1 MSKFLY
7 PRDLYRSL
15 HKVWNASPFTTGW
28 PPVALPEQQT
38 LNQLL
43 DVCYHASFLVEESR
57 PVTFRAVFLEH
68 TTPIKPLEA
77 DQSHPT
83 ELYLFDAPVP
93 FTAEELRQV
102 APAADLTSVLI
113 AIQCTD
119 AGSGALGI
127 VGLVDIGS
135 SLWAMSRHE
144 RPMGHG
150 LPDAL
155 IIAVT
160 KPGQLTIS
168 RGSRPVIRLLDG
180 GLAVPAGNVC
190 LRGPVG
196 DFFGE
201 AADWFVEQACAL
213 ASQPYHAEVQNDD
226 LMLAYTTF
234 VELLLFSATDLG
246 HGGTILFVS
255 DALSHE
261 DPRLLN
267 RVHIKYPTPSRR
279 PQEVLVHKMAMRL
292 QWQAQYGALYEKK
305 AISHSAL
312 QGLDALDDAQQ
323 DAVDAVRDLAKF
335 LAGLTAVDGAV
346 LLTDRL
352 RLLGFGAEVLT
363 ASKKIDSVRS
373 ARSAFADKYTE
384 VPMSAFGT
392 RHRSAFRF
400 CSSLEPS
407 VAFIMSQDGGV
418 KAVRQVGRHLVMW
431 PYFEM
436 GHGAGF

>member
-1 MSKFLY
+1 MSTFLY
-7 PRDLYRSL
+7 PRDLYRRL
-15 HKVWNASPFTTGW
+15 RKVWNAAPFTTGW
-28 PPVALPEQQT
+28 PPVELPEQQT

-57 PVTFRAVFLEH
+57 PVTFRAVFIEH
-68 TTPIKPLEA
+68 TTPLKPLEA
-77 DQSHPT
+77 DKTHPT
-83 ELYLFDAPVP
+83 ELYLFDAPLP
-93 FTAEELRQV
+93 FTAAEVRQV

-113 AIQCTD
+113 AIQCID
-119 AGSGALGI
+119 EESGALGI

-201 AADWFVEQACAL
+201 AADWFVDKACAL
-213 ASQPYHAEVQNDD
+213 ASQTSHADVQNDD

-279 PQEVLVHKMAMRL
+279 PQEVLLHKMAMRL
-292 QWQAQYGALYEKK
+292 QWQEQYGALYEKK
-305 AISHSAL
+305 AVSHSTF

-346 LLTDRL
+346 ILTDRL
-352 RLLGFGAEVLT
+352 RLLGFGAEMLT
-363 ASKKIDSVRS
+363 AAKKIESVRS
-373 ARSAFADKYTE
+373 ARSEFADKYTE
-384 VPMSAFGT
+384 VPLSAFGT

-400 CSSLEPS
+400 CSSFEPS
-407 VAFIMSQDGGV
+407 VAFILSQDGGV

>member
-1 MSKFLY
+1 
-7 PRDLYRSL
+7 
-15 HKVWNASPFTTGW
+15 
-28 PPVALPEQQT
+28 
-38 LNQLL
+38 
-43 DVCYHASFLVEESR
+43 
-57 PVTFRAVFLEH
+57 
-68 TTPIKPLEA
+68 
-77 DQSHPT
+77 
-83 ELYLFDAPVP
+83 VP
-93 FTAEELRQV
+93 FTAEEVRQV

-113 AIQCTD
+113 AIQCIDT
-119 AGSGALGI
+119 GSGALGI

-201 AADWFVEQACAL
+201 AAAWFVDQACTL
-213 ASQPYHAEVQNDD
+213 ASHTYHADVQNDD
-226 LMLAYTTF
+226 LTLAYTTF

-261 DPRLLN
+261 DPRLRN
-267 RVHIKYPTPSRR
+267 RVHIKYPTPSRH
-279 PQEVLVHKMAMRL
+279 PQEVLLHKMAMRL
-292 QWQAQYGALYEKK
+292 QWQEHYGALHEKR
-305 AISHSAL
+305 AISHSAF

-323 DAVDAVRDLAKF
+323 DAVDAIRDLAKF

-363 ASKKIDSVRS
+363 ASQKIESVRS
-373 ARSAFADKYTE
+373 ARSALADKYTE
-384 VPMSAFGT
+384 VPLSAFGT

-407 VAFIMSQDGGV
+407 VAFILSQDGGV

>member
-1 MSKFLY
+1 MSPFLY
-7 PRDLYRSL
+7 PRDLYRRLS
-15 HKVWNASPFTTGW
+15 KVWDASPFTTGW
-28 PPVALPEQQT
+28 PPVALPEQKT
-38 LNQLL
+38 LNHLL

-102 APAADLTSVLI
+102 APAADLTNVLI
-113 AIQCTD
+113 AIQGTD
-119 AGSGALGI
+119 KGSRALGI

-180 GLAVPAGNVC
+180 GLAVPAGNVF

-201 AADWFVEQACAL
+201 AASWFIEKACAL
-213 ASQPYHAEVQNDD
+213 ASHTSHAEAQNDD
-226 LMLAYTTF
+226 LTLAYTTF
-234 VELLLFSATDLG
+234 VELLLFSTTDLG

-267 RVHIKYPTPSRR
+267 RVNLKYPMLSSR
-279 PQEVLVHKMAMRL
+279 PTEVLLHKMAMRL
-292 QWQAQYGALYEKK
+292 QWQAHYGALDDKK
-305 AISHSAL
+305 TISHRAFQS
-312 QGLDALDDAQQ
+312 LDALDDAQQ

-346 LLTDRL
+346 ILTDRL

-363 ASKKIDSVRS
+363 GSKKIESVRS
-373 ARSAFADKYTE
+373 AISAGAETFTE
-384 VPMSAFGT
+384 VPLSAFGT

-436 GHGAGF
+436 GHGAGL

>member
-15 HKVWNASPFTTGW
+15 HKVWNASPFTPGG
-28 PPVALPEQQT
+28 PPVALPGQKT

-68 TTPIKPLEA
+68 TTQLKPLEA
-77 DQSHPT
+77 AQSHPT

-201 AADWFVEQACAL
+201 AADWFVDKACAL
-213 ASQPYHAEVQNDD
+213 ASQTSHADVQNDD

-279 PQEVLVHKMAMRL
+279 PQEVLLHKMAMRL
-292 QWQAQYGALYEKK
+292 QWQEQYGALYEKK
-305 AISHSAL
+305 AVSHSTF

-346 LLTDRL
+346 ILTDRL
-352 RLLGFGAEVLT
+352 RLLGFGAEMLT
-363 ASKKIDSVRS
+363 AAKKIESVRA
-373 ARSAFADKYTE
+373 ARSEFADKYTE
-384 VPMSAFGT
+384 VPLSAFGT

-400 CSSLEPS
+400 CSSFEPS
-407 VAFIMSQDGGV
+407 VAFILSQDGGV

>member
-1 MSKFLY
+1 MSTFLY

-15 HKVWNASPFTTGW
+15 RKVWNASPFTTGW
-28 PPVALPEQQT
+28 PTVELPEQET

-57 PVTFRAVFLEH
+57 PVTFRAVFLEQ
-68 TTPIKPLEA
+68 TTPLKPLEA

-83 ELYLFDAPVP
+83 ELYLFDAPLP
-93 FTAEELRQV
+93 FTAAEVRQV

-155 IIAVT
+155 IIAVP

-180 GLAVPAGNVC
+180 SLAVPAGNVF
-190 LRGPVG
+190 LRGPVS

-201 AADWFVEQACAL
+201 AASWFVAKACEL
-213 ASQPYHAEVQNDD
+213 ASQKHHEVAQNDE
-226 LMLAYTTF
+226 LTLAYNTF

-255 DALSHE
+255 DALSHD

-267 RVHIKYPTPSRR
+267 RVNIKYPTPSSR
-279 PQEVLVHKMAMRL
+279 PQEVLLHKMAMRL
-292 QWQAQYGALYEKK
+292 QWQAQYGALYEETT
-305 AISHSAL
+305 ISNRAFQS
-312 QGLDALDDAQQ
+312 LDTLDDAQQ
-323 DAVDAVRDLAKF
+323 DAVDAIRDLAKF
-335 LAGLTAVDGAV
+335 IAGLTAVDGAV
-346 LLTDRL
+346 ILTDRL
-352 RLLGFGAEVLT
+352 RLLGFAAEVLT
-363 ASKKIDSVRS
+363 ASKKIESVRS
-373 ARSAFADKYTE
+373 AISELADTFTE
-384 VPMSAFGT
+384 VPISAFGT